1 MVRAWPYILWL
12 AIFYVPGM
20 NAVAADFILT
30 SPDIADG
37 RAINHAH
44 VYNGYGCQGENIS
57 PALNWQ
63 NEPSGTH
70 SFAVVVHDPD
80 APRPGGWWHW
90 LIFDI
95 PRTVHALQRG
105 AGNIDRPLL
114 APPGSVQSLTSFG
127 PPGYGGPCPPEG
139 HGVHR
144 YVFTVYALD
153 TADLSLGKTAPPADV
168 VSTLKGHVLGAASIT
183 ALYQR

>member
-1 MVRAWPYILWL
+1 MRMLIVVLFSL
-12 AIFYVPGM
+12 M
-20 NAVAADFILT
+20 AVQFHADEFVLT

-37 RAINHAH
+37 RMIAHAQ

-57 PALNWQ
+57 PALAWQ
-63 NEPSGTH
+63 NEPAGTH
-70 SFAVVVHDPD
+70 SFAVVMHDPD

-90 LIFDI
+90 LVFDI
-95 PRTVHALQRG
+95 PRSVHALPRG
-105 AGNIDRPLL
+105 AGNAGRSLL

-153 TADLSLGKTAPPADV
+153 TARLSLGRTAPPADV

-183 ALYQR
+183 ALYRR